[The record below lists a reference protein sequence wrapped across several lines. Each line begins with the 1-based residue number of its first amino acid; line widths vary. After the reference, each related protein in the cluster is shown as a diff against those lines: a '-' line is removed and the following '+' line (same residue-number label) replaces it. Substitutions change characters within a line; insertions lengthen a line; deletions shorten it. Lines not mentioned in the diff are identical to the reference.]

1 MARRSSVT
9 AIGCPPPGR
18 TPYTSATRSVAN
30 HFAHPASRL
39 QRRGIPPEVEIV
51 AVGCRDISD
60 AQASIVSPFTV
71 SFIRGDTSNQIGCDV
86 TCAGKDAKASWQLTD
101 GDADG
106 RR

>member
-1 MARRSSVT
+1 M
-9 AIGCPPPGR
+9 
-18 TPYTSATRSVAN
+18 
-30 HFAHPASRL
+30 
-39 QRRGIPPEVEIV
+39 EIV

-106 RR
+106 RRGGVPSDVRAGPSTFRANTPETREMQRRRVLQTNAWAEPPVWCVR